1 MNFTLICPSYSE
13 KASAVASPVATM
25 ANTPLS
31 MGTAAST
38 ATPGTPRGAEAAE
51 EFFGGGMRWQ
61 EAHGGIIGAA
71 VQNLRARSI
80 KRKSGREATKSP
92 SSPGARASAPIA
104 AAAAVAEHIYEE
116 PTSAAAT
123 VAATRVKFK
132 DEQETEHEKEHKEKR
147 EQEKQEQQEDECS
160 VTLRRSVA
168 TSTPALV
175 VRIERE
181 PDEEQQPAVGEVQQP
196 LPSIEM
202 AEHQRQLALP
212 LKPPRR
218 KSSRSNSPSIVYA
231 PADEESM
238 LRARET
244 VSTCSSRQTRN

>member
-231 PADEESM
+231 PADEESV

>member
-13 KASAVASPVATM
+13 KASAVASPVASM

-92 SSPGARASAPIA
+92 SSPGARATAPIA
-104 AAAAVAEHIYEE
+104 AAAAAAEHIYEE